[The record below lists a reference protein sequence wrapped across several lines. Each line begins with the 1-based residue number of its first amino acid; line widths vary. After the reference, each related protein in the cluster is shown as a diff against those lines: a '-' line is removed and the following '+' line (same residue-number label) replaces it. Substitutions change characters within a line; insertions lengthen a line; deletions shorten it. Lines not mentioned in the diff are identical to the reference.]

1 MNLDLK
7 LYKKIYKKRIKY
19 KKNIELIK
27 MRYNNQKD
35 FSTEYKRNLSL
46 DLKPLKQT
54 NNREKFY
61 LLTPLPLLLPN
72 FL

>member
-1 MNLDLK
+1 
-7 LYKKIYKKRIKY
+7 
-19 KKNIELIK
+19 

>member
-1 MNLDLK
+1 MK
-7 LYKKIYKKRIKY
+7 FFIKRSGSIIIKIYP
-19 KKNIELIK
+19 
-27 MRYNNQKD
+27 
-35 FSTEYKRNLSL
+35 EYKRNLLL

-54 NNREKFY
+54 NNQENY